1 MLEVDS
7 GEEGQE
13 EEEWGWKERVQLNF
27 LNLIFK
33 REYPQILTL
42 SSSLSV
48 VLKMSFVSGLIVCGI
63 T

>member
-42 SSSLSV
+42 SSFYQWFSKCLLSL
-48 VLKMSFVSGLIVCGI
+48 G
-63 T
+63 